1 MEENAKANADS
12 KFGTPTTAVD
22 PNTVKASLAD
32 ETGKAVENAK
42 ANAESKFGTPTT
54 AVDPNTVKASLE
66 AETAKAVE
74 DAKSKAED
82 VSRPV
87 DPNTVKASLAEE
99 AAKAAEDAKA
109 EADKEAVKADSVRAE
124 AARVEA
130 ARVEAARVE
139 AARVEAARVE
149 AERSTSI
156 SRAIDERV
164 KIETQNANE
173 KLPDAARGSTV
184 GIDRVDLN
192 PVTANMTIKRA
203 AEGIPKLDEKTGYP
217 AMDGKR
223 LNDGHLTDP
232 KSPYGSKLRTSVV
245 AALSHAFG
253 DDFMSMIQGK
263 NMMVAYM
270 SEKFKEFRAPPTA
283 NVPKLN
289 ALDDAAGRDEPNK
302 NKLSSAYDAVVE
314 NKAFK
319 VTTEIL
325 GSIGDVMDVLG
336 VIMLFTDA
344 FYMREEFLT
353 YGQDTSKGYQ
363 PRLLTAD
370 AVQDAIAK
378 SVDAQVRAIE
388 EYNCMLKKLNGATPP
403 PYQAYTYAT
412 YPQISGPLDYLDREL
427 PKKTAY
433 DTQARVLTEINAV
446 REALL
451 KDTNTVH
458 GAMMRDRLG
467 QSSYDSIQAGSNKL
481 WMYVGGL
488 YGQFTPPEADAL
500 YRDAFTHVCKYNGG
514 IVYEDTHLGQD
525 ITKTDDPNMKGRAR
539 FQCGWAT
546 KTECINRSNVWIVN
560 KGQAGGNYAEW
571 YTWDELKGFKEN
583 PPTTPRSC
591 DDPYGQIYQ
600 NEYDYSAAKES
611 KIPAA
616 NLAKLQASNSAGACV
631 VASSGIRQMCDQA
644 RGNYDPASHTCSF
657 TQGFCQS
664 IGTCYNKATKT
675 CYMPTTALKALN
687 IFFGDGLPREYIRQ
701 NGCNFENAS
710 NPADIMGSEIS
721 SANGQTWND
730 NAAKDPN
737 LNENFRKLLSSPAY
751 AAGFATSVTGIGQLA
766 VGMSTAGQAAM
777 SKALVTYGT
786 RTTIVQG
793 VATTAPRVL
802 LTSGGVVAGIQ
813 ILAIGACILAEFMK
827 GWEVINKQPSD
838 EIGEYTVGGWETDGV
853 TPKTLA
859 FTPGWVTK
867 PLPLHAPTDRTLT
880 PLQDLDSSTG
890 VIPGLFTCRFF
901 ADQISLGLAGAGDL
915 IPGLPRASG
924 SALEV
929 AVSGYTSSPINSK
942 PDKVPKVQCHRACGT
957 SQGSMKYGSVPATKG
972 ILAASEPNADRIWC
986 LPPFPGDVYFD
997 PAIGPKATVI
1007 DPGSYTN
1014 NTWTNGAQATW
1025 PQYPFGEAGKYTEG
1039 AWHTPGNQNK
1049 NIKQWNYQLV
1059 YDKQKFGNADS
1070 NVYGTPDHLWNTTL
1084 LRKYFRDSNISEMR
1098 RYYCQAAMATYI
1110 KDNTKKIN
1118 DKCFGYLSFELENF
1132 TFLPMTVLARVGRF
1146 TPVV

>member
-1 MEENAKANADS
+1 VDPNTVKASLADETGKAVENAKANADS

-22 PNTVKASLAD
+22 PNTVKASL
-32 ETGKAVENAK
+32 V
-42 ANAESKFGTPTT
+42 
-54 AVDPNTVKASLE
+54 
-66 AETAKAVE
+66 
-74 DAKSKAED
+74 
-82 VSRPV
+82 
-87 DPNTVKASLAEE
+87 EE
-99 AAKAAEDAKA
+99 AARAAEDAKA

-139 AARVEAARVE
+139 AARVEAERVEAARVE
-149 AERSTSI
+149 AARVEAARAADNASI
-156 SRAIDERV
+156 SRLLDERV

-173 KLPDAARGSTV
+173 KLPDAARGSTA

-203 AEGIPKLDEKTGYP
+203 AEGVPKLDEKTGYP
-217 AMDGKR
+217 TMDGNH
-223 LNDGHLTDP
+223 LDDSHLTAAD
-232 KSPYGSKLRTSVV
+232 SPYGSKLRTSVV

-253 DDFMSMIQGK
+253 DDFMSMRQGK

-270 SEKFKEFRAPPTA
+270 TEKFNELRAPATA
-283 NVPKLN
+283 NVPKLQ
-289 ALDDAAGRDEPNK
+289 ALDDAAGDEPDK
-302 NKLSSAYDAVVE
+302 SKLASAVDAVFE

-325 GSIGDVMDVLG
+325 GTIGDVMDVLG

-344 FYMREEFLT
+344 FFMRQEFLS

-488 YGQFTPPEADAL
+488 YGQFTPTEADAL

-546 KTECINRSNVWIVN
+546 KDRCIKQSNVWIEN
-560 KGQAGGNYAEW
+560 KGQTGGNYAEW
-571 YTWDELKGFKEN
+571 YTWNELKGFKEN

-591 DDPYGQIYQ
+591 DDPYGRIIS
-600 NEYDYSAAKES
+600 NEYDYTTKES

-616 NLAKLQASNSAGACV
+616 NLTKLQASNSAGACV
-631 VASSGIRQMCDQA
+631 VASAGIRQMCDQA
-644 RGNYDPASHTCSF
+644 RGKYDPASHTCSF
-657 TQGFCQS
+657 TPRFCQA

-687 IFFGDGLPREYIRQ
+687 IFFGDSLPREFIRQ
-701 NGCNFENAS
+701 NGCNFENA
-710 NPADIMGSEIS
+710 NDPANIMDSEIS
-721 SANGQTWND
+721 GANGQSWSN
-730 NAAKDPN
+730 NASKDPN

-751 AAGFATSVTGIGQLA
+751 AAGFATSVTGLIQF
-766 VGMSTAGQAAM
+766 AANM
-777 SKALVTYGT
+777 SKAGSDVLNKNVTKAGRDLFDKTGKKKGIT
-786 RTTIVQG
+786 RNHAI
-793 VATTAPRVL
+793 AA
-802 LTSGGVVAGIQ
+802 IQ
-813 ILAIGACILAEFMK
+813 IMAIAACILVDLMK
-827 GWEVINKQPSD
+827 GWQAINKSPSD
-838 EIGEYTVGGWETDGV
+838 EAGEYTVGGWETDGV
-853 TPKTLA
+853 TPKTLS

-880 PLQDLDSSTG
+880 PLGNFDNNTAS
-890 VIPGLFTCRFF
+890 IPGSFACRFYK
-901 ADQISLGLAGAGDL
+901 DQDALAAAGGVAGNRQLLSGDSLT
-915 IPGLPRASG
+915 
-924 SALEV
+924 SAV
-929 AVSGYTSSPINSK
+929 NFYAANNSEK
-942 PDKVPKVQCHRACGT
+942 DKVPKVQCHFACASGST
-957 SQGSMKYGSVPATKG
+957 SLRYKGAPAVKG
-972 ILAASEPNADRIWC
+972 ILAASQPDADRIFC

-1025 PQYPFGEAGKYTEG
+1025 PQYPFGEPGKYTEG
-1039 AWHTPGNQNK
+1039 AWHSPPDQYDT
-1049 NIKQWNYQLV
+1049 IKQWKYQLV

-1070 NVYGTPDHLWNTTL
+1070 NVYGTPDHLWNTQL

-1098 RYYCQAAMATYI
+1098 RYYCQAAMTTYI
-1110 KDNTKKIN
+1110 KDNTKKLN
-1118 DKCFGYLSFELENF
+1118 DKCFGYLSFDLEKY

-1146 TPVV
+1146 TPAV

>member
-1 MEENAKANADS
+1 M
-12 KFGTPTTAVD
+12 D
-22 PNTVKASLAD
+22 PNTVKASLTE
-32 ETGKAVENAK
+32 ETVKAAENAK
-42 ANAESKFGTPTT
+42 ANAETNITQSTR
-54 AVDPNTVKASLE
+54 VIDPNTVKASL
-66 AETAKAVE
+66 V
-74 DAKSKAED
+74 
-82 VSRPV
+82 
-87 DPNTVKASLAEE
+87 EE
-99 AAKAAEDAKA
+99 AAKVAEDAKA

-130 ARVEAARVE
+130 ARAADN
-139 AARVEAARVE
+139 A
-149 AERSTSI
+149 SI
-156 SRAIDERV
+156 SSLIDERV

-184 GIDRVDLN
+184 GIGRVDLN
-192 PVTANMTIKRA
+192 PVTANMTINRMA
-203 AEGIPKLDEKTGYP
+203 QGVPKLDEKTGYP
-217 AMDGKR
+217 TKVNNHLD
-223 LNDGHLTDP
+223 DSHLTDL

-245 AALSHAFG
+245 AAFSHAFG
-253 DDFMSMIQGK
+253 DDFMDMIQGK
-263 NMMVAYM
+263 KMMVAYM
-270 SEKFKEFRAPPTA
+270 TDKFNEFRSPATA

-289 ALDDAAGRDEPNK
+289 TLNDAAGSYEPNK
-302 NKLSSAYDAVVE
+302 NKLSSAYDAVVST
-314 NKAFK
+314 KAFK
-319 VTTEIL
+319 VTTEVL

-336 VIMLFTDA
+336 IIMLFTDA
-344 FYMREEFLT
+344 FYMREEFLS
-353 YGQDTSKGYQ
+353 YGQDTSKGFQ

-412 YPQISGPLDYLDREL
+412 YPQISGPLDYLDRDL
-427 PKKTAY
+427 PRKTAY
-433 DTQARVLTEINAV
+433 DTQARVLVEINAV

-546 KTECINRSNVWIVN
+546 KTECIKRSNVWIEN
-560 KGQAGGNYAEW
+560 KGQTGGNYAEW

-583 PPTTPRSC
+583 TITTRTC
-591 DDPYGQIYQ
+591 DDPYGKIYDK
-600 NEYDYSAAKES
+600 EYDYTTKVS

-616 NLAKLQASNSAGACV
+616 NLTKLQASNSAGACV
-631 VASSGIRQMCDQA
+631 VASSGIRQMCEQA

-657 TQGFCQS
+657 TPRFCQA

-675 CYMPTTALKALN
+675 CYMPTTALKTLN
-687 IFFGDGLPREYIRQ
+687 IFFGDGLPREYIRTH
-701 NGCNFENAS
+701 GCNYMNGT
-710 NPADIMGSEIS
+710 NPTEMNDIEDS
-721 SANGQTWND
+721 SGQNWKTSLTVN
-730 NAAKDPN
+730 NVN

-751 AAGFATSVTGIGQLA
+751 AGGFATSVTGTGQLA
-766 VGMSTAGQAAM
+766 YGMTTAGKAALSEAAFSM
-777 SKALVTYGT
+777 GT
-786 RTTIVQG
+786 RTAIVEG
-793 VATTAPRVL
+793 VATTVPRTV
-802 LTSGGVVAGIQ
+802 SVGGVVAAIQ
-813 ILAIGACILAEFMK
+813 ILVIGACILAEFMK

-838 EIGEYTVGGWETDGV
+838 EVGEYTVGGWETDGK
-853 TPKTLA
+853 PKTLA
-859 FTPGWVTK
+859 FTPGWITK
-867 PLPLHAPTDRTLT
+867 PLPLHDPTDRTLT
-880 PLQDLDSSTG
+880 PRADLDSSTG

-901 ADQISLGLAGAGDL
+901 ADQSALRGGISL
-915 IPGLPRASG
+915 SG
-924 SALEV
+924 SALTT
-929 AVSGYTSSPINSK
+929 AVNTYTSTRSEK
-942 PDKVPKVQCHRACGT
+942 DAVPKVQCHSACAT
-957 SQGSMKYGSVPATKG
+957 SQGSQRYGSVPETKG
-972 ILAASEPNADRIWC
+972 ILAASEPDADRIWC
-986 LPPFPGDVYFD
+986 LPPFPGDAYFD
-997 PAIGPKATVI
+997 PAIGPSAPVL

-1014 NTWTNGAQATW
+1014 NTWTNGKQTTW
-1025 PQYPFGEAGKYTEG
+1025 PQYPFGEPGKYTEG

-1059 YDKQKFGNADS
+1059 YDKQRFGNADS

-1084 LRKYFRDSNISEMR
+1084 LRKYFRDSTISEIR

-1110 KDNTKKIN
+1110 KDNTKQIN
-1118 DKCFGYLSFELENF
+1118 PKCFGYLSFDLEKY

>member
-1 MEENAKANADS
+1 MEENAK
-12 KFGTPTTAVD
+12 V
-22 PNTVKASLAD
+22 
-32 ETGKAVENAK
+32 
-42 ANAESKFGTPTT
+42 
-54 AVDPNTVKASLE
+54 E
-66 AETAKAVE
+66 AEKKAGE
-74 DAKSKAED
+74 
-82 VSRPV
+82 
-87 DPNTVKASLAEE
+87 
-99 AAKAAEDAKA
+99 
-109 EADKEAVKADSVRAE
+109 ADSVRALAEAE

-149 AERSTSI
+149 AARVEAARVEAARVEAQRLEAQRTTSI

-164 KIETQNANE
+164 NIETQNANE
-173 KLPDAARGSTV
+173 KLPDAARGSTT
-184 GIDRVDLN
+184 GIDRVDIN
-192 PVTANMTIKRA
+192 PATANMTIKRA
-203 AEGIPKLDEKTGYP
+203 AEGVPNLDEKTGYP
-217 AMDGKR
+217 KMDSNKR
-223 LNDGHLTDP
+223 LIDSHLTAAD
-232 KSPYGSKLRTSVV
+232 SPYGSSLRTSVI
-245 AALSHAFG
+245 AAFSHAFG
-253 DDFMSMIQGK
+253 DDFMNMIQGK
-263 NMMVAYM
+263 RMMVAYM
-270 SEKFKEFRAPPTA
+270 TAKFNELRAPATA
-283 NVPKLN
+283 NVPKLQ
-289 ALDDAAGRDEPNK
+289 ALDDAAGNEPDK
-302 NKLSSAYDAVVE
+302 SKLASAVDAVFE

-353 YGQDTSKGYQ
+353 YGQDTSDGRYRPK
-363 PRLLTAD
+363 LLTAD

-378 SVDAQVRAIE
+378 SVDAQVRSIE

-546 KTECINRSNVWIVN
+546 KTECINRSNVWIEN
-560 KGQAGGNYAEW
+560 KGKNGGNYAEW
-571 YTWDELKGFKEN
+571 FTWDELKGFKEN

-591 DDPYGQIYQ
+591 DDPYGRIIS
-600 NEYDYSAAKES
+600 NEYDYSAAKVS
-611 KIPAA
+611 KIPVA
-616 NLAKLQASNSAGACV
+616 NLSKLQASNSAGACV

-657 TQGFCQS
+657 TRGFCQA

-687 IFFGDGLPREYIRQ
+687 IFFGDGLPREHIRKY
-701 NGCNFENAS
+701 GCNYENAS
-710 NPADIMGSEIS
+710 SPNDIMGSEIS

-730 NAAKDPN
+730 NSAKDPN

-751 AAGFATSVTGIGQLA
+751 AAGFATSVVGAGTLA
-766 VGMSTAGQAAM
+766 ARMSTQGAAVL
-777 SKALVTYGT
+777 SKALLTRGT
-786 RTTIVQG
+786 TTVMVQG

-802 LTSGGVVAGIQ
+802 LTSGGALAGIQ
-813 ILAIGACILAEFMK
+813 ILVIGACILAEFMK

-838 EIGEYTVGGWETDGV
+838 EAGEYTVGGWETDGV

-867 PLPLHAPTDRTLT
+867 PLPIHAPTDRTLT
-880 PLQDLDSSTG
+880 PLGQFDSNQAS
-890 VIPGLFTCRFF
+890 IPGSFKCHFYSNQRDLRGGRVLSGP
-901 ADQISLGLAGAGDL
+901 SL
-915 IPGLPRASG
+915 
-924 SALEV
+924 EE
-929 AVSGYTSSPINSK
+929 AVRLYTSSRIAEAK
-942 PDKVPKVQCHRACGT
+942 DAVPKVQCHNACGT
-957 SQGSMKYGSVPATKG
+957 SQGVMWYGDRYPTKG
-972 ILAASEPNADRIWC
+972 ILAASEPNADRIFC
-986 LPPFPGDVYFD
+986 LPPFPGVSYFD
-997 PAIGPKATVI
+997 PAIGPSATVL

-1039 AWHTPGNQNK
+1039 AWHTPPNQPY
-1049 NIKQWNYQLV
+1049 NINQWKYQLV

>member
-1 MEENAKANADS
+1 MEENAK
-12 KFGTPTTAVD
+12 V
-22 PNTVKASLAD
+22 
-32 ETGKAVENAK
+32 
-42 ANAESKFGTPTT
+42 
-54 AVDPNTVKASLE
+54 E
-66 AETAKAVE
+66 AEKKAGE
-74 DAKSKAED
+74 
-82 VSRPV
+82 
-87 DPNTVKASLAEE
+87 
-99 AAKAAEDAKA
+99 
-109 EADKEAVKADSVRAE
+109 ADSVRALAEAE

-149 AERSTSI
+149 AARVEAARVEAARVEAQRLEAERTTSI

-164 KIETQNANE
+164 NIETQNANE
-173 KLPDAARGSTV
+173 KLPDAARGSTA
-184 GIDRVDLN
+184 GIDWVDIN
-192 PVTANMTIKRA
+192 PATANMTIKRA
-203 AEGIPKLDEKTGYP
+203 AEGVPKLDEKTGYP
-217 AMDGKR
+217 KMDSNKR
-223 LNDGHLTDP
+223 LIDSHLTAVD
-232 KSPYGSKLRTSVV
+232 SPYGSSLRTSVI
-245 AALSHAFG
+245 AAFSHAFG
-253 DDFMSMIQGK
+253 DDFMNMIQGK
-263 NMMVAYM
+263 RMMVAYM
-270 SEKFKEFRAPPTA
+270 TAKFNELRAPATA
-283 NVPKLN
+283 NVPKLQ
-289 ALDDAAGRDEPNK
+289 ALDDAAGNEPDK
-302 NKLSSAYDAVVE
+302 SKLASAVDAVVE

-325 GSIGDVMDVLG
+325 GAIGDVMDVLG

-344 FYMREEFLT
+344 FFMRQEFLT
-353 YGQDTSKGYQ
+353 YGQDTSDGRYRPK
-363 PRLLTAD
+363 LLTAD

-378 SVDAQVRAIE
+378 SVDAQVRSIE

-433 DTQARVLTEINAV
+433 DTQARVLAEINAV

-467 QSSYDSIQAGSNKL
+467 QSSYDSIQAGTNKL

-546 KTECINRSNVWIVN
+546 KDRCIKQSNVWIEN
-560 KGQAGGNYAEW
+560 KGQTGGNYAEW
-571 YTWDELKGFKEN
+571 FTWDELKGFKEN
-583 PPTTPRSC
+583 KITRSC
-591 DDPYGQIYQ
+591 DDPYGIIYP
-600 NEYDYSAAKES
+600 NEYDYTAKES

-616 NLAKLQASNSAGACV
+616 NLTKLQASNSAGACV

-657 TQGFCQS
+657 TSRFCQA
-664 IGTCYNKATKT
+664 IGTCYNRATKT
-675 CYMPTTALKALN
+675 CYMPTSELKILN
-687 IFFGDGLPREYIRQ
+687 IFFGDGLPREFIRQ
-701 NGCNFENAS
+701 NGCNYENA
-710 NPADIMGSEIS
+710 NDPANIMDSEIS
-721 SANGQTWND
+721 GANGQSWSN
-730 NAAKDPN
+730 NASRDPN

-751 AAGFATSVTGIGQLA
+751 AAGFATSV
-766 VGMSTAGQAAM
+766 VGLSQFAANMSTAGRDVLNKNVTKAGRDLFDKTGKKKGITRNHALAA
-777 SKALVTYGT
+777 
-786 RTTIVQG
+786 
-793 VATTAPRVL
+793 
-802 LTSGGVVAGIQ
+802 IQ
-813 ILAIGACILAEFMK
+813 IMAIAACILVDLMK
-827 GWEVINKQPSD
+827 GWQAINKSPSD
-838 EIGEYTVGGWETDGV
+838 EAGEYTVGGWETDGE
-853 TPKTLA
+853 TPKTLS

-880 PLQDLDSSTG
+880 PLGNFDNNTAS
-890 VIPGLFTCRFF
+890 IPGSFACRFYK
-901 ADQISLGLAGAGDL
+901 DQDALAAAGGVAGNRQLLVEDSLT
-915 IPGLPRASG
+915 
-924 SALEV
+924 SAV
-929 AVSGYTSSPINSK
+929 NFYAANNSQK
-942 PDKVPKVQCHRACGT
+942 DKVPKVQCHFACASGST
-957 SQGSMKYGSVPATKG
+957 SLRYKGAPAVKG
-972 ILAASEPNADRIWC
+972 ILAASQPDADRIFC
-986 LPPFPGDVYFD
+986 LPPFPGVSYFD
-997 PAIGPKATVI
+997 PAIGPSATVL
-1007 DPGSYTN
+1007 DANSYTN

-1039 AWHTPGNQNK
+1039 AWHTPPDQYD

-1084 LRKYFRDSNISEMR
+1084 LRKYFRDSTISEMR